1 MKSFALNRFD
11 SGSLSLPARGA
22 WIEISSHLLPSAN
35 SRSLPAR
42 GAWIEIPSSIARR
55 MLRPGRSPQG
65 ERGLKSDVSMPYITE
80 AESLPARGAWIEIRP
95 DRDAKTRRIV
105 APRRGSVD

>member
-1 MKSFALNRFD
+1 
-11 SGSLSLPARGA
+11 
-22 WIEISSHLLPSAN
+22 
-35 SRSLPAR
+35 
-42 GAWIEIPSSIARR
+42 

-95 DRDAKTRRIV
+95 DRDAKTRKIV
-105 APRRGSVD
+105 APRKGSVD